1 MSRINMEDIIMWQ
14 SNNGKTLCPECFEKK
29 FESEYPI
36 EWTPIIS
43 NGEFEILYE
52 CDDCGERSAN

>member
-1 MSRINMEDIIMWQ
+1 MWQ